1 MSYYI
6 NKIIPTDF
14 DSAIKKVTEN
24 LKSEGFGILTE
35 IDVQE
40 TLKKKINVD
49 FRRYTILGAC
59 NPPNAYKALSNE
71 PYIGLMLPCNIV
83 VQETVDGKID
93 VSAVDPQASMQAVN
107 NPALAEVAGDIKTKL
122 ERVIKSL

>member
-6 NKIIPTDF
+6 NKVIPTDF
-14 DSAIKKVTEN
+14 DSAIKRVTKN

-40 TLKKKINVD
+40 TLKKKIDVD
-49 FRRYTILGAC
+49 FRRYIILGAC

-83 VQETVDGKID
+83 VQETADGKID